1 MPHVFVA
8 QALVDRWLNDGV
20 IQLDGELMRLAV
32 GANSMSL
39 FISPAV
45 YFEQVDGGGQDQY
58 QVVGSVK
65 SSQELAQM
73 GGEHFDTSVVLGE
86 QAYTVV
92 PGFIA
97 LPVGPDGTETLMNGA
112 TWGQL
117 QQTLMQIS
125 GA

>member
-20 IQLDGELMRLAV
+20 IQLDGELMRLA
-32 GANSMSL
+32 GGMSL

-45 YFEQVDGGGQDQY
+45 HFEQVDGGGQDQY

-97 LPVGPDGTETLMNGA
+97 VPVGPDGTETLMNGA

-117 QQTLMQIS
+117 QRTLMQLS
-125 GA
+125 ET